1 MLPPQDR
8 RAAFMEPVSVR
19 SPGRRSSTSPRRAPY
34 RDADERFRA
43 GSSRMRVEDFERWNE
58 DDRFNK
64 ELLYPNPFQRTS
76 HYRARSHG
84 DDTITKPRERG
95 CFDNVALRSRGE
107 ETVRA
112 RPASIHIERSPSP
125 QNGLQRLKS
134 DLEEC
139 IQAMKEASSFCAS
152 RGRHYPD
159 GLTATSLASVAER
172 LEEQAFRL
180 AVWRREAGIAAVVDI
195 GPEEDETI
203 ALIALALGRLKERV
217 DEVHQECKTARSA
230 DFEPQMSRP
239 AVRDES
245 PASSNGDEDSR
256 EESELLGT
264 SIEQNWQGI
273 ELQGLQSDDQ
283 SQLVRSRV
291 AEIKKYF
298 GTEKA
303 CKTYHVNEDLS
314 GHAALVEARE
324 IAAGIITQ

>member
-1 MLPPQDR
+1 
-8 RAAFMEPVSVR
+8 MEPVSVR
-19 SPGRRSSTSPRRAPY
+19 SPGRRSSTSPHRAPY
-34 RDADERFRA
+34 RNADERFRA

-84 DDTITKPRERG
+84 DETITKPRERG
-95 CFDNVALRSRGE
+95 FFENVTLRSRGE

-112 RPASIHIERSPSP
+112 RPASLHMERSPSP
-125 QNGLQRLKS
+125 QNEIQRLKS

-152 RGRHYPD
+152 RGRHYTERHHPD
-159 GLTATSLASVAER
+159 GLTATSLASIAER

-180 AVWRREAGIAAVVDI
+180 AVWRREAGIAAAVDG

-217 DEVHQECKTARSA
+217 EEVHQECKTARSA

-245 PASSNGDEDSR
+245 PASSTEDEDSR
-256 EESELLGT
+256 
-264 SIEQNWQGI
+264 QNLQGI
-273 ELQGLQSDDQ
+273 ELQVRTLRILTRAVQGLQPDDQ

-303 CKTYHVNEDLS
+303 CKTYHMNEDLS

-324 IAAGIITQ
+324 IAAGLTTQ

>member
-1 MLPPQDR
+1 
-8 RAAFMEPVSVR
+8 
-19 SPGRRSSTSPRRAPY
+19 
-34 RDADERFRA
+34 
-43 GSSRMRVEDFERWNE
+43 MRVEDFERWNE

-84 DDTITKPRERG
+84 DETITKPRERG
-95 CFDNVALRSRGE
+95 FFENVTLRSRGE
-107 ETVRA
+107 ETV
-112 RPASIHIERSPSP
+112 PSI
-125 QNGLQRLKS
+125 
-134 DLEEC
+134 
-139 IQAMKEASSFCAS
+139 
-152 RGRHYPD
+152 
-159 GLTATSLASVAER
+159 AER

-180 AVWRREAGIAAVVDI
+180 AVWRREAGIAAAVDG

-217 DEVHQECKTARSA
+217 EEVHQECKTARSA

-245 PASSNGDEDSR
+245 PAIIRR
-256 EESELLGT
+256 EEPELLGT
-264 SIEQNWQGI
+264 SIEQNLQGI
-273 ELQGLQSDDQ
+273 ELQVRTLRILTRAVQGLQPDDQ

-303 CKTYHVNEDLS
+303 CKTYHMNEDLS

-324 IAAGIITQ
+324 IAAGLTTQ